1 MIEEKHVQ
9 QIIVV
14 VGFQLLSCV
23 WFFATPWTAALP
35 CPSLSPW
42 VWSNSCPLNWW
53 CYLSISSF
61 AAPFSFYFQSFPASE
76 YFPMRHLFTSGGRH
90 IGASTSASVLP
101 MNIQGWFP
109 CSPRDSQ
116 ESSPTPHL
124 ENINSL
130 VLSLLYG
137 PTITSTHNYW
147 KSHSLDYTDL
157 CRPSDISSF

>member
-76 YFPMRHLFTSGGRH
+76 YFPMSHLFTSGGRH

-109 CSPRDSQ
+109 CSPR
-116 ESSPTPHL
+116 TL
-124 ENINSL
+124 K
-130 VLSLLYG
+130 SLLQYHILKTSILWCSAFFMVQLLH
-137 PTITSTHNYW
+137 PHITTG
-147 KSHSLDYTDL
+147 KA
-157 CRPSDISSF
+157 IA

>member
-61 AAPFSFYFQSFPASE
+61 AAPFSFYFQSFQHQSIFQCVISSHQVADILERQLQHQS
-76 YFPMRHLFTSGGRH
+76 FQWIFRVDFL
-90 IGASTSASVLP
+90 AL
-101 MNIQGWFP
+101 QG
-109 CSPRDSQ
+109 
-116 ESSPTPHL
+116 TL
-124 ENINSL
+124 K
-130 VLSLLYG
+130 SLLQHHILKTSILWCSAFFMVQLLH
-137 PTITSTHNYW
+137 PHITTG
-147 KSHSLDYTDL
+147 KA
-157 CRPSDISSF
+157 IA